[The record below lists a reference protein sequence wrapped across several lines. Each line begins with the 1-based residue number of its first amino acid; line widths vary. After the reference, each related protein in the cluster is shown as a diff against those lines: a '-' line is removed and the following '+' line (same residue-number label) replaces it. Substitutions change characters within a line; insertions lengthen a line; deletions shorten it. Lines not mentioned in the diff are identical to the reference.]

1 MIIKDNKPLL
11 TIAMPVLNGEKYIAE
26 ALESVRNEKQ
36 YLSIELIVVDAVS
49 SDKTLEILK
58 QYSDVVDVLISEPDN
73 GQSSAYNKALKIAR
87 GEYYT
92 YLCCDDVFVRDSFKN
107 LREVLD
113 CGLHK
118 WIAFNTVIIS
128 SNRVPI
134 KFLSGINPPKW
145 FPKTCHHFVDSPS
158 TIWHRSVYE
167 EVGPF
172 DESLDYVMDVDY
184 WYRIIKLGYSFTR
197 YNQYVYCLRVHDGS
211 KTQSHGYSGFRLS
224 KKTRLTIEPNLQ
236 KASQS
241 KYVTAKHDIAHSFSC
256 SLAVKILKLRP
267 SRIKDLYYRYFRNI
281 EI

>member
-1 MIIKDNKPLL
+1 MKDDKEWLKKYTALIRFSKEEMQTLIIALV
-11 TIAMPVLNGEKYIAE
+11 MSEKSA
-26 ALESVRNEKQ
+26 
-36 YLSIELIVVDAVS
+36 
-49 SDKTLEILK
+49 EILDK
-58 QYSDVVDVLISEPDN
+58 FDY
-73 GQSSAYNKALKIAR
+73 AK
-87 GEYYT
+87 
-92 YLCCDDVFVRDSFKN
+92 SFKN